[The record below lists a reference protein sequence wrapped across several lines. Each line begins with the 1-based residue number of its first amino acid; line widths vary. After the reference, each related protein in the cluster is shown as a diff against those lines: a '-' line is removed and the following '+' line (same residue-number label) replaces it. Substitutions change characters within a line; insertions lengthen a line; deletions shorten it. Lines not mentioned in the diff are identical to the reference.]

1 MTDLRNV
8 TVVLHRAGDL
18 RLAERPIPVPG
29 PGEALLAV
37 GAVGVC
43 GSDVHYWERGRIGPF
58 IVRAP
63 LVLGHEAAGVVVDTG
78 PGVTELR
85 PGDRVALEPGVP
97 CRTCAACKRGQYNL
111 CPDVRFLATPPI
123 DGALARY
130 VAHAADFCY
139 RLPDSV
145 SLDAGALLE
154 PLSVGLHACRR
165 GGVGLGSR
173 VLILGAGPIGLVTL
187 LAARAAGA
195 ASVAITDLVPARLA
209 VAARLGASATLDAG
223 RPDLVAA
230 VTEATGGPVDVAIDC
245 AGAEAAVRAAIAAT
259 RAGGVVVL
267 VGLGPDEMTLPIIDA
282 ATREIDLRGIFRYAN
297 TYPAAL
303 ALVASG
309 AIDLA
314 PLVTHRFPLADVV
327 AAFETAHTGRNGAIK
342 VMVDV
347 TD

>member
-1 MTDLRNV
+1 VTGPRNLAA
-8 TVVLHRAGDL
+8 VLHRAGDL
-18 RLAERPIPVPG
+18 RLGEQPVPTAG
-29 PGEALLAV
+29 PGEALVAV

-58 IVRAP
+58 VVRAP

-78 PGVTELR
+78 PGVTRLR

-97 CRTCAACKRGQYNL
+97 CRVCDACKRGQYNL
-111 CPDVRFLATPPI
+111 CPDVRFLATPPV

-130 VAHAADFCY
+130 VTHAADFCY
-139 RLPDSV
+139 RLPNGV

-173 VLILGAGPIGLVTL
+173 VLVLGAGPIGLVTL

-195 ASVAITDLVPARLA
+195 ASVVVTDLVAARRA

-230 VTEATGGPVDVAIDC
+230 VTDAAGGLVDVAIDC

-282 ATREIDLRGIFRYAN
+282 ATREVDLRGLFRYAN

-327 AAFETAHTGRNGAIK
+327 AAFETAHTGRDGAIK
-342 VMVDV
+342 VIVDV
-347 TD
+347 AD